1 VDLNIIIDYP
11 DYSGLPDAAGNPN
24 DGNIAALKGSSAILT
39 GLSNK
44 PLDNSYILFS
54 DSSEMKLN
62 IDGKHLSG
70 KFDITENSRYTIAL
84 LDSAGRINPEPI
96 WYDIQL
102 LEDYP
107 PSIEIIYPANNV
119 DLSEDMILPVDVFI
133 TDDYGFGKFNLVWW
147 IASEG
152 GQSEPARIDLKI
164 ENKKE
169 LEHLVRYPWD
179 IEDIGPMPGDLIY
192 YYCEV
197 SDNDI
202 ISGPKWSKSKT
213 YVARLPSLDEIL
225 AEVQGSQEQ
234 QIEDIEDVMRDQHE
248 LQEKLNEISRELLK
262 ATEVKWETQQEA
274 RGALEKQKEIAEN
287 LEKLSREMQ
296 ENLDRLEENRLI
308 GEEIAEKMRELN
320 ELMEEVATPELKEAM
335 KKLSEAL
342 QNMDPEEM
350 KKALE
355 QFQMSAEELLEN
367 LERSL
372 SLMKQLA
379 IEQKMDLL
387 AELAEKI
394 LNDQVDIN
402 EKAVACKE
410 NSAELADLETPQQ
423 ANQDQFNSLKEQ
435 FEELKKMDQET
446 QLVPEDSKSEADKQL
461 NNPEIPEDFNG
472 MKSSMNSGNKGS
484 CRSKGKRL
492 KKNLS
497 DLADAMKN
505 ARNSM
510 QQQMRNQIARK
521 LQKAAEDI
529 LYLSNR
535 QESVLDSTRAYDR
548 TREMIRGF
556 AGQQS
561 QIESAATRSAE
572 LISEIS
578 NETVFISL
586 PLLRLMGQILEDLA
600 VASEKL
606 DQSQSVSAIQSEMSA
621 MANMNIMVMLLL
633 QAKNNA
639 CNSNSGSGM
648 KEMMERL
655 SQCTKGQRGIN
666 NQTLMQMP
674 QQGMPLSLSQQQSLQ
689 RLAAEQEAL
698 RQQMNELN
706 DEFGKRG
713 EMLGRLDALGEEMK
727 KVAEDLNNF
736 KVDRKTIERQEKILS
751 RLLDTQKSVNRREYS
766 RKRKAETGSDYNR
779 TSPELPA
786 DLLEENERLM
796 NIIKKAL
803 QEKYPRKYDRLIKA
817 YFKSLQNDGAA
828 FE

>member
-1 VDLNIIIDYP
+1 
-11 DYSGLPDAAGNPN
+11 
-24 DGNIAALKGSSAILT
+24 
-39 GLSNK
+39 
-44 PLDNSYILFS
+44 
-54 DSSEMKLN
+54 
-62 IDGKHLSG
+62 
-70 KFDITENSRYTIAL
+70 
-84 LDSAGRINPEPI
+84 
-96 WYDIQL
+96 
-102 LEDYP
+102 
-107 PSIEIIYPANNV
+107 
-119 DLSEDMILPVDVFI
+119 
-133 TDDYGFGKFNLVWW
+133 
-147 IASEG
+147 
-152 GQSEPARIDLKI
+152 
-164 ENKKE
+164 
-169 LEHLVRYPWD
+169 
-179 IEDIGPMPGDLIY
+179 
-192 YYCEV
+192 
-197 SDNDI
+197 
-202 ISGPKWSKSKT
+202 
-213 YVARLPSLDEIL
+213 
-225 AEVQGSQEQ
+225 
-234 QIEDIEDVMRDQHE
+234 
-248 LQEKLNEISRELLK
+248 
-262 ATEVKWETQQEA
+262 
-274 RGALEKQKEIAEN
+274 
-287 LEKLSREMQ
+287 
-296 ENLDRLEENRLI
+296 
-308 GEEIAEKMRELN
+308 
-320 ELMEEVATPELKEAM
+320 
-335 KKLSEAL
+335 
-342 QNMDPEEM
+342 
-350 KKALE
+350 
-355 QFQMSAEELLEN
+355 
-367 LERSL
+367 
-372 SLMKQLA
+372 MKQLA

-394 LNDQVDIN
+394 LNDQVEIN
-402 EKAVACKE
+402 EKAEACKE
-410 NSAELADLETPQQ
+410 NSSDLADLQTPQQ

-674 QQGMPLSLSQQQSLQ
+674 QQGMPLSLSQQQALQ